1 MTYGYFTADIST
13 GVTCAHS
20 TRPSPGCASGVLR
33 NGHSFPPADAF
44 VVSAQHNAPP
54 PNRRVPIQPAYSAEQ
69 GVINN
74 LFNEE
79 YQSVLSRPMPR
90 LNYEIFLDIRP
101 KWGKRNKKQ

>member
-44 VVSAQHNAPP
+44 VVSAQHNPLL
-54 PNRRVPIQPAYSAEQ
+54 RTDGFIIGKTKCDGIQNQ
-69 GVINN
+69 MR
-74 LFNEE
+74 LF
-79 YQSVLSRPMPR
+79 V
-90 LNYEIFLDIRP
+90 
-101 KWGKRNKKQ
+101 G